1 MEENKEVI
9 SDAEISDA
17 LNFRHQYYNMLDRYN
32 LLEKNCNKLFN
43 KVISN
48 VSNED
53 RLSALEKLKDIYIFE
68 KVYYVKFEEGNT
80 YSSKWAKSKDG
91 TLLQG
96 HQFRN
101 KSKELYEDYEK
112 LLSKVH
118 HVVAKYDSSIDKI
131 VEQKKNEYKKNV
143 EQCFGK

>member
-48 VSNED
+48 VSEEE
-53 RLSALEKLKDIYIFE
+53 RLSALEKLKDIYLFE

-80 YSSKWAKSKDG
+80 YSSKWAKSKDS

-118 HVVAKYDSSIDKI
+118 HVVEKYDSSIDKI

>member
-48 VSNED
+48 VLKED

-80 YSSKWAKSKDG
+80 YSSKWAKSKDS

-101 KSKELYEDYEK
+101 KSKELYKDYEK